1 MGQGFYSACDGGPG
15 QLTYTQAEM
24 VRLQNEIV
32 LKRIAKKELIH
43 RQTLSVGGAEFRG
56 HGGGLPY
63 LAAAT
68 RQRYDRVSQPR
79 RKYLDYHP
87 IDKQHPGI
95 RDAANLFLFCLIIT
109 IRNLF
114 T

>member
-1 MGQGFYSACDGGPG
+1 M
-15 QLTYTQAEM
+15 
-24 VRLQNEIV
+24 EIV
-32 LKRIAKKELIH
+32 LKRIAKKNLYH
-43 RQTLSVGGAEFRG
+43 RLTLSVGRAEFRG

-68 RQRYDRVSQPR
+68 HQRYDCGSRPR
-79 RKYLDYHP
+79 RRYQDYHP

>member
-1 MGQGFYSACDGGPG
+1 M
-15 QLTYTQAEM
+15 
-24 VRLQNEIV
+24 EIV
-32 LKRIAKKELIH
+32 LKRIAKKNLYH
-43 RQTLSVGGAEFRG
+43 RLTLSVGRAEFRG
-56 HGGGLPY
+56 HGGGFPH

-68 RQRYDRVSQPR
+68 HQRHDSGSRPR
-79 RKYLDYHP
+79 RRYLDYHP

>member
-1 MGQGFYSACDGGPG
+1 M
-15 QLTYTQAEM
+15 
-24 VRLQNEIV
+24 EIV
-32 LKRIAKKELIH
+32 LKRIAKKNLYH
-43 RQTLSVGGAEFRG
+43 RLTLSVGRAEFRG
-56 HGGGLPY
+56 HGDGLSH

-68 RQRYDRVSQPR
+68 HQRHDSGSRPR
-79 RKYLDYHP
+79 RRYLDYHP